1 MWHQDDDTALTLSRQ
16 MHTVGH
22 PNFLPADERAAASNN
37 QAAAQADEA
46 PPTAAVSDD
55 DAIYSDDEDLI
66 ESQVE
71 ACPPTHVT
79 PSKRRRPN
87 SPTAKEVAATSAT
100 RTYDAKS
107 DTNLILFTV
116 APFTIESEFRALL
129 LEWFVKDAAH
139 LGYVRLVRK
148 REEET
153 NFYLVAELFDEA
165 LGQSIIEAL
174 SSNDYCHVPLCPEW
188 IPAASWGHF
197 YTIYSK
203 QCSHSNLDRLATSTM
218 IQRLKCEC
226 PTSHHQQFD
235 ELLCST
241 SDSSTIMSTYQSWF
255 GSTAFS
261 PFGTIENSNF

>member
-1 MWHQDDDTALTLSRQ
+1 MWHQDDDTALTLSQQ

-55 DAIYSDDEDLI
+55 DAIYSDDGDLI

-116 APFTIESEFRALL
+116 APFIGNNSLQVYGKRSFLVNKRSLDIFR
-129 LEWFVKDAAH
+129 
-139 LGYVRLVRK
+139 
-148 REEET
+148 
-153 NFYLVAELFDEA
+153 
-165 LGQSIIEAL
+165 
-174 SSNDYCHVPLCPEW
+174 
-188 IPAASWGHF
+188 
-197 YTIYSK
+197 
-203 QCSHSNLDRLATSTM
+203 DRDFL
-218 IQRLKCEC
+218 
-226 PTSHHQQFD
+226 
-235 ELLCST
+235 
-241 SDSSTIMSTYQSWF
+241 
-255 GSTAFS
+255 
-261 PFGTIENSNF
+261 